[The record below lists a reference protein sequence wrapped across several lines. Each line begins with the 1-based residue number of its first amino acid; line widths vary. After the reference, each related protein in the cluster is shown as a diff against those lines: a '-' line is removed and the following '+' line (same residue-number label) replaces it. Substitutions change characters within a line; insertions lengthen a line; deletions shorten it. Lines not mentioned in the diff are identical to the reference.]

1 MERIALSRKYCV
13 VTCVI
18 TCILFPTESH
28 FHYNPHTYA
37 SELAGLSDHKKVI
50 TGLLDIFCD
59 QFFEITKAQL
69 FEK

>member
-13 VTCVI
+13 VTCVL
-18 TCILFPTESH
+18 TCILFQTESR

-50 TGLLDIFCD
+50 TGLCYEFFD
-59 QFFEITKAQL
+59 QLLEISKA
-69 FEK
+69 